1 MVKAND
7 GQAEYATIPE
17 TIDILRYVAESLSL
31 SFSRWDEPYVTGPSL
46 YFIVV
51 ADIDFGRY
59 TDPLGDNTWPVE
71 QCRSVGIT
79 SNEFIDAARN
89 VAFSCDGAVVIAA
102 DKTIQE
108 QMVRVRTPNTT
119 EAVEETPIASAA
131 WMGTKHLS
139 ALEVSLREEVLASVT
154 LSEENGRVTVF
165 RSGEYTDR
173 EREELGGRWRTAH

>member
-1 MVKAND
+1 M
-7 GQAEYATIPE
+7 
-17 TIDILRYVAESLSL
+17 SL

-59 TDPLGDNTWPVE
+59 TDPLGDNTWPVD
-71 QCRSVGIT
+71 QCGSVAIT
-79 SNEFIDAARN
+79 SEEFIDAARN

-102 DKTIQE
+102 DRTIQE
-108 QMVRVRTPNTT
+108 QMVRVRTPNAT
-119 EAVEETPIASAA
+119 EVVEEPPLAYAD

-139 ALEVSLREEVLASVT
+139 ALEVSLREEVLVSIT

-165 RSGEYTDR
+165 RNGKYTDC
-173 EREELGGRWRTAH
+173 EREELGGRWRTAD